1 MFNNVGGPQKNEQKI
16 KAVQEFLHS
25 LDKQRTG
32 QVSVANFQKVMRVFG
47 IQAQIPTGAGEIIDY
62 ERILADL

>member
-1 MFNNVGGPQKNEQKI
+1 MFNNVGPQKNEQKI
-16 KAVQEFLHS
+16 KAVQEFLQS

-47 IQAQIPTGAGEIIDY
+47 IQAQIPTEAGEMIDY